1 MRLRDD
7 VRGVE
12 RAPQEIEDYLLTI
25 GGRTPFDE
33 PMWRLVLARNVIWKV
48 AGGKVWDEG
57 LTVSERG
64 GFVDDGFNDQG
75 LGLRMSEARPLR
87 DESGRLVE
95 QQRYPHLAG
104 WILQRW
110 FPPGSYNKSQ
120 WFAPENCMA
129 GGTPK
134 LGPFPQYGDYEIV
147 GGPVEK
153 VPDRQ
158 KLYDFV
164 SAYYR
169 GLETRSGSV
178 ESRVREAVN
187 AAEYARQREEQK
199 TRTFVEEYMRDKC
212 SYIWSSSLE
221 AGRVREEVGRR
232 AGIREHVGN

>member
-1 MRLRDD
+1 MTRDD
-7 VRGVE
+7 IRGVE
-12 RAPQEIEDYLLTI
+12 RAPQEIEEHLLTI

-48 AGGKVWDEG
+48 AGGKVWSEG
-57 LTVSERG
+57 LSVSERG
-64 GFVDDGFNDQG
+64 GFDLFEGRPYDNQ
-75 LGLRMSEARPLR
+75 PLR
-87 DESGRLVE
+87 DESGKLVE

-110 FPPGSYNKSQ
+110 FPASAYNKPQ
-120 WFAPENCMA
+120 WFAPENCLPN
-129 GGTPK
+129 GTPK
-134 LGPFPQYGDYEIV
+134 LGPFPQFGDYELV
-147 GGPVEK
+147 GGAVEK
-153 VPDRQ
+153 VPGRQ
-158 KLYDFV
+158 ELHDFI

-169 GLETRSGSV
+169 GLERRGGSV

-199 TRTFVEEYMRDKC
+199 TRTFVDEYMRDRC

-232 AGIREHVGN
+232 IGIREHIGN